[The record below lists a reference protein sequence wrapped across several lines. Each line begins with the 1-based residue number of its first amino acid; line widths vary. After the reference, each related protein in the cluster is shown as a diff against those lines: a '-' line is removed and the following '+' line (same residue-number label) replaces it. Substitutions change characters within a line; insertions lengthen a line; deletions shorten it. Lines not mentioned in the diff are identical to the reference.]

1 MKKVNKKDIKVIIGF
16 IITGLCTLW
25 ITYSTYSNKYWY
37 TGWTNMTLILST
49 GGIILGGFLMFFGIE
64 SKKSKGLFLIVSGSI
79 LIGIII
85 YLMGIM
91 YISLMGIIIL
101 GLPIVMV
108 IFGFILLFKPSK
120 QKELKKIKYE
130 LKQKSIERKM
140 ETTTRNVGIFLLIV
154 GIPFL
159 VGGVYILVRIILGEV
174 YFAWLDLF
182 RRAMLLLLGIGG
194 FLIIPGLALLRKGIR
209 QRELKKIKEKKETI
223 GTKIEAAPNVAYMLR
238 IEKEVR
244 ESGTERVDYI
254 CGYCGLK
261 NNLRSIDDEHGIFQ
275 CLNCGAEN
283 HIIK

>member
-120 QKELKKIKYE
+120 QKELKKIKYV

-140 ETTTRNVGIFLLIV
+140 EAATNV
-154 GIPFL
+154 
-159 VGGVYILVRIILGEV
+159 
-174 YFAWLDLF
+174 
-182 RRAMLLLLGIGG
+182 
-194 FLIIPGLALLRKGIR
+194 
-209 QRELKKIKEKKETI
+209 T
-223 GTKIEAAPNVAYMLR
+223 YMLR
-238 IEKEVR
+238 IEKEIG
-244 ESGTERVDYI
+244 E
-254 CGYCGLK
+254 
-261 NNLRSIDDEHGIFQ
+261 
-275 CLNCGAEN
+275 
-283 HIIK
+283 